1 MCHVF
6 WIIVSDVAR
15 LRLMLD
21 GQVSYDLVVWFIVVK
36 KLECTSFIK
45 DFKEGTN
52 QTMMNTNGLKKYG

>member
-45 DFKEGTN
+45 DFKD
-52 QTMMNTNGLKKYG
+52 K